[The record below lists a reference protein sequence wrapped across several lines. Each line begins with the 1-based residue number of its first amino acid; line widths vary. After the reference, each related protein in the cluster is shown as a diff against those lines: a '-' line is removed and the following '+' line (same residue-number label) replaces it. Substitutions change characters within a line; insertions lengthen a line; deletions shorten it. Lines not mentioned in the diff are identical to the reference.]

1 MGRRSSLERLPAK
14 LRELVQQLW
23 GEGATIDDLVALLRH
38 QLGEDAP
45 SRASVGRYA
54 KRLEEQKQKAAERNS
69 YLRELLS
76 SFPLES
82 RDDQTAVIAELAK
95 SNVLEFLYELEN
107 SPLRIEDPARYSTI
121 VNNLARALQAFE
133 LALNNNQKRKQ
144 EQKKAL
150 LDEVKAKLEKD
161 KRIDRGALNETF
173 EHFYG

>member
-14 LRELVQQLW
+14 LRKLVQQLW
-23 GEGATIDDLVALLRH
+23 GEGATVDDLVALLRH

-45 SRASVGRYA
+45 SRSSVGRYA
-54 KRLEEQKQKAAERNS
+54 KRLEEQKQKAIERNS

-76 SFPLES
+76 AFPLES

-95 SNVLEFLYELEN
+95 SNVLEFLYEIEN
-107 SPLRIEDPARYSTI
+107 SALRIEEPAKYSAI
-121 VNNLARALQAFE
+121 VNNLARALQSFE

-161 KRIDRGALNETF
+161 KRIDKTALLESIGDMY
-173 EHFYG
+173 E